1 MRAALFTAAI
11 LSLALPAGALAKQ
24 KVQITDVKGSIA
36 FMVEGAI
43 KNALKKQKSVEL
55 VTGGEAVQITA
66 VTERAGKGWGAE
78 ISVQSGGKVL
88 KTWRVQ
94 AKEIRK
100 LSQAIEKKLWK
111 QLGPTIS
118 KATPVEMIEDDDED
132 TGGDEGGGFEED
144 GEAPVKG
151 KGGEV
156 TKAPAVKEPP
166 KSTGTG
172 KSRSNDISNLAK
184 NNRETAKVE
193 EEEEEPDEK
202 PAPAKIA
209 KAEKTETEPAA
220 ANKVEE
226 PAAASSATTEIAPA
240 GKLTRTRS
248 NTPIAVTLGL
258 NYFTRSLRYKDD
270 LFGELRPYTLGGAP
284 APVVDLVLY
293 PAGFVMDGVPAHL
306 GLAVHVEYALALK
319 SKDSMDREFPT
330 SELEFEGALRGRI
343 PFGGHEVALSAGFG
357 SHSFSIDNAADN
369 TDPDVPGVSYSFLRF
384 GLEAR
389 FAIIDALNL
398 TLIGAYRPVLGSGEI
413 SEDAWFKRSSA
424 GAADAGVRIAYAV
437 VPSFDIIV
445 GGNMRRYFYTLNP
458 EPGDPRVAGG
468 ALDQYFSGMIAIGWH
483 LE

>member
-1 MRAALFTAAI
+1 MRASLFLAAV
-11 LSLALPAGALAKQ
+11 LSLALPATALAKQ

-55 VTGGEAVQITA
+55 VTGGEAVQVTA
-66 VTERAGKGWGAE
+66 TTERAGKGWGAE

-118 KATPVEMIEDDDED
+118 KATPVEMIGDDDD
-132 TGGDEGGGFEED
+132 SGGDEGGGFEDD
-144 GEAPVKG
+144 GEVPVKG

-156 TKAPAVKEPP
+156 TKAPVVTKEKPAIG
-166 KSTGTG
+166 SG
-172 KSRSNDISNLAK
+172 KSRSNDISNLGK
-184 NNRETAKVE
+184 ETPKE
-193 EEEEEPDEK
+193 ELEDEDEEK
-202 PAPAKIA
+202 PAASPKV
-209 KAEKTETEPAA
+209 AEKPAEKSSEKPAETPAT
-220 ANKVEE
+220 
-226 PAAASSATTEIAPA
+226 SATAEVAPA
-240 GKLTRTRS
+240 GKIIRTRS

-330 SELEFEGALRGRI
+330 SELEFEAALRGRI

-357 SHSFSIDNAADN
+357 SHSFSIDNASDN
-369 TDPDVPGVSYSFLRF
+369 TDPDVPGVSYSFLRI

-389 FAIIDALNL
+389 FAIIDALNVTIL
-398 TLIGAYRPVLGSGEI
+398 GAYRPVLGSGEI
-413 SEDAWFKRSSA
+413 SEDAWFKNSSA
-424 GAADAGVRIAYAV
+424 GAADAGVRVAYAV
-437 VPSFDIIV
+437 VPSFDVII

-458 EPGDPRVAGG
+458 EPGDPRIAGG